1 MAKVSVSIET
11 SADPER
17 VWALVIDLPRVA
29 EWNTMHEGFT
39 GDVPPK
45 LEEGVTY
52 KQRVKLMG
60 MASEMSW
67 LVTEVE
73 APGKVVQAGDGP
85 MGVKAHNRVY
95 VEPAGAG
102 SKVTIENEFQGPA
115 LKGPMAM
122 MVEKQ
127 AGASAKASLA
137 KFVELLG

>member
-11 SADPER
+11 SAEPER

-39 GDVPPK
+39 GDVPSK

-67 LVTEVE
+67 LVTEVL
-73 APGKVVQAGDGP
+73 APGKVIQAGDGP

-102 SKVTIENEFQGPA
+102 SRVTSENEFEGPA

-127 AGASAKASLA
+127 AGTSAKASLA